1 MAKNLRT
8 PLIKPRQQGGT
19 FYTFSS
25 ALEDI
30 GLNINELNNKV
41 ALSHYAILDIPAFS
55 NTGSD
60 TLFDTKATG
69 GTYESTT
76 NAGDYIFADGFQNYV
91 LNLETVL
98 RNQNVY
104 NYSKSATVSERV
116 FWKWLESSMA
126 LVEDSSNP
134 GYYTDDNEIVKGFG
148 LITTGAQRSDAQ
160 GMYNETFVQIP
171 SSFGKMRC
179 YFKVVEDTN
188 CYSGTFECN
197 TFNADNEAVIEN
209 YDNFDSSTTPYGLS
223 YLAATDID
231 SSYIIDE
238 PIQLEL
244 TLNNLR
250 EIYEDDTLTF
260 DDLAI
265 KGTGLNSDESFD
277 YKFNAILLYYSIYDS
292 TGVNILATNAYG
304 LLILNNST
312 ADRDG
317 YKFSELQKIKSS
329 NTTIGTS
336 YAFRINIKP
345 TNVYSGE
352 FTLEDDSTP
361 SYEMASDFS
370 DMLRSLA
377 TSVDILNSNANTLNL
392 ISTNYASM
400 KQLVNNMI
408 NRLIEVQRSLDAILS
423 GSVRNIS
430 AQTLTTSS
438 AHIGSLDSSTII
450 YDTSTGNAVG
460 SFDASTFTMQNINVI
475 DTITANNLK
484 MKQMSVDNIV
494 SDSASG
500 NVQLNGASFN
510 GQNIY
515 LTGDYYGNVQTN
527 ATYPVPSAALA
538 TIFSNIGIV
547 WNDEMTDNDLGV
559 VLPDARNITAEY
571 ASLYNALFDDNG
583 NVNIT
588 NLVLALLAYVK
599 TLHS

>member
-1 MAKNLRT
+1 MTKKLRT

-30 GLNINELNNKV
+30 GLNINELNNRV
-41 ALSHYAILDIPAFS
+41 ALSHYAVLDIPAFS
-55 NTGSD
+55 NTESD
-60 TLFDTKATG
+60 SLFNARATG

-98 RNQNVY
+98 RNQDVY

-116 FWKWLESSMA
+116 FWKWLENCMA

-134 GYYTDDNEIVKGFG
+134 GYYIDDNEIVKAFG

-179 YFKVVEDTN
+179 YFKTVEDMN
-188 CYSGTFECN
+188 CYSGTFGCN
-197 TFNADNEAVIEN
+197 TFDSSGNAVIEN
-209 YDNFDSSTTPYGLS
+209 YSNFDSSVTAYGLS
-223 YLAATDID
+223 YLASTDVD

-244 TLNNLR
+244 TLSNLR
-250 EIYEDDTLTF
+250 EIYDDDTLTF

-265 KGTGLNSDESFD
+265 KGLGYDSDETFD
-277 YKFNAILLYYSIYDS
+277 YQFNAILLYYSIYDS

-304 LLILNNST
+304 ILILNNST
-312 ADRDG
+312 ADGDG
-317 YKFSELQKIKSS
+317 YKFGELQKIKST
-329 NTTIGTS
+329 NTSVGTS
-336 YAFRINIKP
+336 FAFRINIKP

-352 FTLEDDSTP
+352 FTIGDDSTA

-377 TSVDILNSNANTLNL
+377 ASVDILNSNANTLNL

-400 KQLVNNMI
+400 KQLVGDMI
-408 NRLIEVQRSLDAILS
+408 NRLIEVQRSLDAILL
-423 GSVRNIS
+423 GSVRTMN
-430 AQTLTTSS
+430 AQSITTSS
-438 AHIGSLDSSTII
+438 ASIGALNSSTTI
-450 YDTSTGNAVG
+450 YDASSGNTVG

-475 DTITANNLK
+475 DTLTTNNLHINEIA
-484 MKQMSVDNIV
+484 VDNIK
-494 SDSASG
+494 SNSSSG
-500 NVQLNGASFN
+500 NIQINGAAFN
-510 GQNIY
+510 GQNVY
-515 LTGDYYGNVQTN
+515 LSGDYYGNVQTN
-527 ATYPVPSAALA
+527 ATNPILNTALSA
-538 TIFSNIGIV
+538 IFRNVEVV
-547 WNDEMTDNDLGV
+547 WNQSASDADLGLI
-559 VLPDARNITAEY
+559 LPNARNIDTDY
-571 ASLYNALFDDNG
+571 AGLYNALFDNNG

-588 NLVLALLAYVK
+588 NLLLALLAYIK
-599 TLHS
+599 TIH

>member
-55 NTGSD
+55 NTGND

-98 RNQNVY
+98 RNQDVY

-171 SSFGKMRC
+171 SSFGKMKC

-265 KGTGLNSDESFD
+265 KGAGLNSDESFD
-277 YKFNAILLYYSIYDS
+277 YQFNAILLYYSIYDS

-312 ADRDG
+312 ADGDG

-377 TSVDILNSNANTLNL
+377 TSVDILSSNANTLNL

-400 KQLVNNMI
+400 KQLVNDMI

-430 AQTLTTSS
+430 AQTLATSS

-450 YDTSTGNAVG
+450 YDTSTGNTVG

-500 NVQLNGASFN
+500 NVQLNGALFN

-515 LTGDYYGNVQTN
+515 LAGDYYGNVQTN

-559 VLPDARNITAEY
+559 VLPDARNITVEY
-571 ASLYNALFDDNG
+571 ASLYNALFDNNG